1 MLIRAALSIALLSF
15 AASAQTALA
24 QAMMAGPTRP
34 AYTTAKGYF
43 REYAVDHVGS
53 GPAIVAVDEQ
63 DNVWVA
69 LAKSGKLV
77 RFANGT
83 LDTFNIGP
91 ESRPVGLVAG
101 TKANGHPGAI
111 WIAASYDNKLI
122 RFDAA
127 TGRQQEF
134 KITGDDSWPFN
145 VAIAP
150 DGSVWFTER
159 ASGAIGR
166 LDPATGAIKHYR
178 LPTEKCGPAG
188 LAIDPRNGRVWFT
201 ASYAD
206 RIGMLDPATGQV
218 REYTMGQTSTGLVSG
233 PAGLALDGQGG
244 VWFAKLEG
252 KIGYIAPGSD
262 EVEIID
268 APREA
273 LRPAGLTVDT
283 NGDVWVVALDG
294 NLLLRY
300 TPAGRTFTVYP
311 LPVGEPDQRPNTP
324 PFAKT
329 SRPFGIATDRQGNV
343 WFSQQYTGQ
352 LGVLDIAPPALRVLS
367 PGAVV
372 RTASV
377 PLTVLALDRVSG
389 VGQVQ
394 ITLDGKP
401 AAIDQGRLDLSG
413 TLPGRHKLEA
423 VAVDGAG
430 HKAAA
435 VVEFEYSPGQV
446 ALLESLQRLQPR
458 AKRGEATKA
467 GLLAIAQDI
476 SKGDVRAKLD
486 ALRKA
491 LSEGAKQF
499 RPYPSKALD
508 ALVEFQLKNAG
519 QVVEIRILDTPA
531 NFSTTEVTVRKGDT
545 IRWKYD
551 PPSDGHSISHNLHR
565 IEIDSLKVRSG
576 PLKAGE
582 SFSYRFEQTGQFVV
596 KGSRQDGAS
605 LLIKVVGQ

>member
-1 MLIRAALSIALLSF
+1 MLIRAIFFIALLSIS
-15 AASAQTALA
+15 ASAQAVQMQPVLARTAK
-24 QAMMAGPTRP
+24 P
-34 AYTTAKGYF
+34 AYTTAIGYF
-43 REYAVDHVGS
+43 HEYALDHIGS
-53 GPAIVAVDEQ
+53 GPAIVTIDEQ
-63 DNVWVA
+63 DSVWVA
-69 LAKSGKLV
+69 LAKSGKLA

-83 LDTFNIGP
+83 VDLFEIGA
-91 ESRPVGLVAG
+91 ESRPVGLIAG

-122 RFDAA
+122 RFDIA
-127 TGRQQEF
+127 TGQKREY

-145 VAIAP
+145 IAIAP
-150 DGSVWFTER
+150 DGAVWFTER
-159 ASGAIGR
+159 ASSAIGR
-166 LDPATGAIKHYR
+166 LDPTTGEVKHYQ

-188 LAIDPRNGRVWFT
+188 LAIDPRSGRIWFT

-206 RIGMLDPATGQV
+206 RIGTLDPATGQV
-218 REYTMGQTSTGLVSG
+218 REFKMGDTSTGLVTG

-252 KIGYIAPGSD
+252 KIGHIAPGSD
-262 EVEIID
+262 EIQLID
-268 APREA
+268 TPREA
-273 LRPAGLTVDT
+273 LRPAGLTVGP

-300 TPAGRTFTVYP
+300 QPPAQTFTLYP
-311 LPVGEPDQRPNTP
+311 LPIGESDERPNTP

-352 LGVLDIAPPALRVLS
+352 LGVLDITPPALRVLS

-389 VGQVQ
+389 VKQVN
-394 ITLDGKP
+394 ISLDGKP
-401 AAIDQGRLDLSG
+401 VALKQGRLDLCD
-413 TLPGRHKLEA
+413 TMPGRHKLEA

-430 HKAAA
+430 HKATAT
-435 VVEFEYSPGQV
+435 VEFDYAPSQI
-446 ALLESLQRLQPR
+446 ALLEALQRLQPV
-458 AKRGEATKA
+458 AKSGEATKA
-467 GLLAIAQDI
+467 TLLAVAQDL

-486 ALRKA
+486 TLRKT
-491 LSEGAKQF
+491 LLESAKQF
-499 RPYPSKALD
+499 RPSPSKAFE
-508 ALVEFQLKNAG
+508 ALVEFQMKNAG
-519 QVVEIRILDTPA
+519 QVVEVRILDTPA
-531 NFSTTEVTVRKGDT
+531 NFSATEITVRKGDT

-576 PLKAGE
+576 LLKAGE
-582 SFSYRFEQTGQFVV
+582 SFSYRFEQPGQFLV
-596 KGSRQDGAS
+596 KDSQREGAS
-605 LLIKVVGQ
+605 LIIKVVGQ